1 MSWQQ
6 HHSNQA
12 DATLRA
18 GVACS
23 DITTDHPNSVVHDP
37 LHAKALVITDGS
49 TELVVIAMDVVAI
62 GGIGDVGDD
71 FLPNLRSRI
80 EAELGISGQNVLV
93 SATHTHPPGRL
104 LCDDAEQVSRT
115 FDAVRRAAANMVPVQ
130 VGVGVGH
137 ENRIQIN
144 RTLRL
149 KDGTGQSIRQA
160 HPCPWDD
167 EVADLG
173 PLDPDIGILRVD
185 RLDGAPLAVLFNFAC
200 HPLIGVPGGA
210 ITANYPGF
218 AAQVIEQSL
227 GSGAL
232 ALFLQGA
239 GGDVTEVMY
248 KSVEFPRDSRPV
260 GILLGLSTLQAWQ
273 EIETGQAT
281 IDVASETVQLP
292 RRTDIPERLRQLERQ
307 QDELLAGLRNTS
319 LSFRAFLPLYLKY
332 ALNPDY
338 PSDYSYRYLHE
349 NATGRSALRE
359 LDVWNRH
366 NLEKYLQNIRAMEKL
381 ARIQSDM
388 ATLKWHKSFNDT
400 SGEATISAE
409 VMGARIGEFVL
420 VSSPAEVLTE
430 VGLNVK
436 AASPHRHTF
445 IAAFANGYV
454 HYGAPVGDYPLGGY
468 EVTECLL
475 APEWQHVY
483 EAAAQRVLNRL
494 TDGL

>member
-1 MSWQQ
+1 MKQQ
-6 HHSNQA
+6 QSQSQSEKKM
-12 DATLRA
+12 LQA

-23 DITTDHPNSVVHDP
+23 DITTDQANARIHDP
-37 LHAKALVITDGS
+37 LHAKALVLTYGD
-49 TELVVIAMDVVAI
+49 TVLVIIAMDVVAI
-62 GGIGDVGDD
+62 GGISDVSDD
-71 FLPNLRSRI
+71 FLANLRNRI
-80 EAELGISGQNVLV
+80 EAELDIPASNVLV

-104 LCDDAEQVSRT
+104 LCDDDALVNRT
-115 FDAVRRAAANMVPVQ
+115 FGAVSRAAASMVPVQ

-137 ENRIQIN
+137 EKRIQIN

-173 PLDPDIGILRVD
+173 PIDPDIGILRVD
-185 RLDGAPLAVLFNFAC
+185 RLDGSPLAVLFNFAC

-218 AAQVIEQSL
+218 AAQVIEQ
-227 GSGAL
+227 GIGHGAI
-232 ALFLQGA
+232 ALFIQGA
-239 GGDVTEVMY
+239 GGDVTEVLY
-248 KSVEFPRDSRPV
+248 KNVNTTRDSQPL
-260 GILLGLSTLQAWQ
+260 GILLGLSTLQAWR
-273 EIETGQAT
+273 EIHTGPAALG
-281 IDVASETVQLP
+281 VASETVQLP
-292 RRTDIPERLRQLERQ
+292 RRIDIPDRLKQLEQ
-307 QDELLAGLRNTS
+307 QQAELLASLSNTS

-332 ALNPDY
+332 ALNPEY

-349 NATGRSALRE
+349 ASIGSNALGE

-366 NLEKYLQNIRAMEKL
+366 NLDKYLQNIRAMEKL

-388 ATLKWHKSFNDT
+388 ATLKWHQQYNDA

-409 VMGARIGEFVL
+409 VLGIRVGDFVL
-420 VSSPAEVLTE
+420 VSSPAEILTE

-436 AASPHRHTF
+436 AASPHKHTF
-445 IAAFANGYV
+445 VAAFANGYI
-454 HYGAPVGDYPLGGY
+454 HYGAPTGDYPMGGY

-475 APEWQHVY
+475 APEWQQIY
-483 EAAAQRVLNRL
+483 ESAAQRVLNRL
-494 TDGL
+494 VGSC